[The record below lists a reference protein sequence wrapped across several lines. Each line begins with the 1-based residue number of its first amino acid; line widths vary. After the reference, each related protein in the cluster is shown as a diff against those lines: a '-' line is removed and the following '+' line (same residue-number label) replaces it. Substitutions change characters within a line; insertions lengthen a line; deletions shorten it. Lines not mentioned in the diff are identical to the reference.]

1 MRSFK
6 FLTIAAMLVLALAST
21 GAAAPKKGTA
31 DLAVS
36 NSDSPDPV
44 GVGSTLTYTIG
55 VQNLGPDSAGR
66 VTVTDQLANSVDF
79 VSATPST
86 GKCTR
91 KGKKVSCDLGALAAA
106 AVNYS
111 PPPTI
116 TVVVI
121 PRRVGVIGNTA
132 TVSGDLKDPVAAN
145 NKATATTTVTGPP
158 ATCRGVAATITGT
171 GADDTIVGT
180 PGRDVIVAF
189 GGNDTIVSL
198 SGRDLVC
205 AGRGNDYVGAGSAAD
220 RVFGGAGR
228 DRLVGR
234 GGPDTLKG
242 GPGAD
247 LLKGGRGADRLRGGP
262 GFDRCRGGAGT
273 DSIRSCER

>member
-1 MRSFK
+1 MKSFK
-6 FLTIAAMLVLALAST
+6 FLAIVATLVLALAST
-21 GAAAPKKGTA
+21 AVAAPKGTS
-31 DLAVS
+31 DLTVS
-36 NSDSPDPV
+36 NNDSPDPV
-44 GVGSTLTYTIG
+44 GVGSTLAYTIG

-66 VTVTDQLANSVDF
+66 VTVVDQLPNGVDF
-79 VSATPST
+79 VSATPSA

-91 KGKKVSCDLGALAAA
+91 KGRKVTCELGALAAA
-106 AVNYS
+106 AVSYS
-111 PPPTI
+111 PPPTV

-121 PRRVGVIGNTA
+121 PRRAGSISSTA
-132 TVSGDLKDPVAAN
+132 TVSGDLRDPVAAN
-145 NKATATTTVTGPP
+145 NKATATTTVTGPL
-158 ATCRGVAATITGT
+158 ATCRGVPATITGT
-171 GADDTIVGT
+171 AGNDTIVGT
-180 PGRDVIVAF
+180 PGPDVIVTF
-189 GGNDTIVSL
+189 GGNDTIISL
-198 SGRDLVC
+198 SGRDLIC

-247 LLKGGRGADRLRGGP
+247 RLKGGRGADRLRGGP
-262 GFDRCRGGAGT
+262 GFDRCRGGAGA